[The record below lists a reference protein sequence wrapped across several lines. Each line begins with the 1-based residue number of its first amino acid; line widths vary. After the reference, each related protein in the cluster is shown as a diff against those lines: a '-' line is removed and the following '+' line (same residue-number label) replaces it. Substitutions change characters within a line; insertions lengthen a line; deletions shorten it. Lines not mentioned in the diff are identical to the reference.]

1 MSLQFNPPVGHAW
14 ADTPDAVVALRSGCP
29 LAFNALVAAYQP
41 LLLRAARV
49 FTRSE
54 VAAEEVVQ
62 ETWLHVWQ
70 GLQDFEGRSSLRSW
84 LLSILR
90 NTARNHLRRTRRL
103 ITFSALGDESDDSL
117 ERMLL
122 DNHCQW
128 SKYWCGREERWPEGQ
143 LLNQETLH
151 RLARAISTLPARQ
164 RDVLWSRDVE
174 ELSAA
179 ETEDCLALSPENQRV
194 LLHRARKR
202 LRTILKARH

>member
-1 MSLQFNPPVGHAW
+1 MSLQFNPPVGLAW
-14 ADTPDAVVALRSGCP
+14 TDTPDALSALRAGCP
-29 LAFNALVAAYQP
+29 LAFNALVAGYQP

-49 FTRSE
+49 FTRNG

-62 ETWLHVWQ
+62 ETWLHVWL
-70 GLQDFEGRSSLRSW
+70 GLREFEGRSSLRPW
-84 LLSILR
+84 LLSVLR

-103 ITFSALGDESDDSL
+103 VTFSTLGEEGEDSV

-122 DNHCQW
+122 SSPCQW
-128 SKYWCGREERWPEGQ
+128 SKHWCGREDRWPEGH
-143 LLNQETLH
+143 LLSQETLR
-151 RLARAISTLPARQ
+151 RLARAIATLPARQ

-179 ETEDCLALSPENQRV
+179 ETQDCLALSPENQRV